1 MAYDVGDTVRVFGR
15 FTAASFTFPDGVPEA
30 SYALADPT
38 TVTLTIKAPGDVV
51 ETSYT
56 WAGGQVTRVSAGI
69 FYRDIPLLLAGR
81 YLVRWIGTGA
91 AAAAVETAIRVDAP
105 RVA

>member
-1 MAYDVGDTVRVFGR
+1 MAYDIGDTVRIFGR
-15 FTAASFTFPDGVPEA
+15 FKAATFVVTDGVPEA

-56 WAGGQVTRVSAGI
+56 WAGGQVTRVSAGV
-69 FYRDIPLLLAGR
+69 FYRDLDLGLAGR

-105 RVA
+105 KTA